1 VSAYFPVTESSRFE
15 TNLKMIWQWKEFIM
29 LRWIA
34 NRIVRYEPTPERL
47 AERALN
53 ELRLE
58 LYQAEQH
65 VLNAQMHA
73 AYYRARLTFLEEVI
87 ATGIEKVA
95 DKRSGQ
101 LDGSQV
107 LRAGLKLTEVV
118 PEIRTFG

>member
-1 VSAYFPVTESSRFE
+1 
-15 TNLKMIWQWKEFIM
+15 MIWQWKEFIM

-34 NRIVRYEPTPERL
+34 NRIVHYVPTPERL

-95 DKRSGQ
+95 DKRRGQ
-101 LDGSQV
+101 LEGSQA
-107 LRAGLKLTEVV
+107 LRAGPKLTEVV

>member
-1 VSAYFPVTESSRFE
+1 
-15 TNLKMIWQWKEFIM
+15 M

-34 NRIVRYEPTPERL
+34 NRIVHYVPTPERL

-95 DKRSGQ
+95 DKRRGQ
-101 LDGSQV
+101 LESSQA
-107 LRAGLKLTEVV
+107 LRAGPKLTEVV